1 MALTTSVSVKEL
13 ERIASLAYEGETIKI
28 MLCSVGTTGLTS
40 ASTVASWIA
49 TEQAGNGY
57 VRFSVVLGTGAY
69 DVTDGRYNLPSINA
83 VFSATGAGYIY
94 DKIVIY
100 VEGSAY
106 PHSVITEDPNIVLLA
121 GQTQTYRITLASDD

>member
-13 ERIASLAYEGETIKI
+13 ERIASLAYEGETIKV

-49 TEQAGNGY
+49 TEESGNGY
-57 VRFSVVLGTGAY
+57 TRFSVVLGTGSY
-69 DVTDGRYNLPSINA
+69 NTIDGRYNLPIINA
-83 VFSATGAGYIY
+83 AFSATGAGYTY
-94 DKIVIY
+94 DSIVIY
-100 VEGSAY
+100 VEGSLH
-106 PHSVITEDPNIVLLA
+106 PHSVITEDPNIVLLS

>member
-13 ERIASLAYEGETIKI
+13 ERIASLAYEGETIKV

-49 TEQAGNGY
+49 TEQVGSGY
-57 VRFSVVLGTGAY
+57 ARFSIVLGTGSY
-69 DVTDGRYNLPSINA
+69 NTIDGRYNLPVIDA
-83 VFSATGAGYIY
+83 VFSATGAGYSY

-100 VEGSAY
+100 VDGSTY

>member
-13 ERIASLAYEGETIKI
+13 ERIASLAYEGETIKV
-28 MLCSVGTTGLTS
+28 MLCSVATTGLTS

-49 TEQAGNGY
+49 TEQVGDGY
-57 VRFSVVLGTGAY
+57 ARFSVVLGTGSY
-69 DVTDGRYNLPSINA
+69 STIDGRYNLPVIDA
-83 VFSATGAGYIY
+83 AFSATGGGYSY
-94 DKIVIY
+94 DKVVIY
-100 VEGSAY
+100 VEGSTY